1 MLEEMKGSMK
11 FQLKTQDIIL
21 TLAYTAIYFL
31 IIAVSAMLTVFLIP
45 GYSFIFIPI
54 LIALLAGSV
63 YYLLALK
70 VPKFGAITLMASVI
84 GVFYLI
90 SGRYPLAILLSILF
104 GLLADWIARKGN
116 YLDSKLLFISYLVF
130 TFSNIGPVLP
140 IFVFQS
146 SYTDHIEGTGQSVSQ
161 VQRVFSSIN
170 FTSALIV
177 LLALV
182 IAGIIGAWIG
192 RTLINKHFVQDEA
205 SGK

>member
-70 VPKFGAITLMASVI
+70 VPKFGAITLMAGVI

-192 RTLINKHFVQDEA
+192 RTLINKHFV
-205 SGK
+205 

>member
-1 MLEEMKGSMK
+1 MK

-70 VPKFGAITLMASVI
+70 VPKFGAITLMAGVI

-192 RTLINKHFVQDEA
+192 RTLINKHFV
-205 SGK
+205 

>member
-104 GLLADWIARKGN
+104 GLLADWIAQKGN
-116 YLDSKLLFISYLVF
+116 YRDSKLLFISYLVF

>member
-1 MLEEMKGSMK
+1 MK

>member
-70 VPKFGAITLMASVI
+70 VPKFGAITLMAGVI
-84 GVFYLI
+84 GLFYLI

-104 GLLADWIARKGN
+104 GLLADWIAQKGN
-116 YLDSKLLFISYLVF
+116 YRDSKLLFISYLVF

>member
-1 MLEEMKGSMK
+1 MKGSMK

-104 GLLADWIARKGN
+104 GLLADWIAQKGN
-116 YLDSKLLFISYLVF
+116 YRDSKLLFISYLVF

-192 RTLINKHFVQDEA
+192 KTLINKHFVQDEA

>member
-1 MLEEMKGSMK
+1 MK

-192 RTLINKHFVQDEA
+192 RTLINKHFV
-205 SGK
+205 